1 MIFLEALGSGW
12 MTGSMGPSKDIGK
25 ILLSIRV
32 LHKLQ
37 WDSNFV

>member
-1 MIFLEALGSGW
+1 MIFWEALGSGW
-12 MTGSMGPSKDIGK
+12 MTGSMGPSKEIGK

-37 WDSNFV
+37 WDRNFV